1 MHSETA
7 LKCAWQ
13 DSDSYTSIITFST
26 EISFKLKMTILQ
38 INTVGNSGSTGRIA
52 EQIGIEAIRNG
63 WDSHI
68 ACAIRISRSRSNIV
82 RVGSPWHR
90 YPNVLWTRIFDSD
103 SPLAKIST
111 LKFVE
116 NIKRISPDIIHLHN
130 LHGYYL
136 HAPTL
141 LKFLGEYGRPVV
153 WTLHDCWPMTGHCA
167 YFDFCGCEK
176 WKSACAECPQK
187 REYPASWIFD
197 RSAKNHSEKIE
208 LISKIKNLTLVPVS
222 NWIGETAKK
231 SKLKFRHLQVIRNGI
246 NLEIFRPSKTEILSS
261 PKTVL
266 FVANK
271 WEKRKGFDFIPEI
284 SAALGKDFECLVVG
298 VDGKQEKYL
307 RERGMRAMG
316 KLENAQRLS
325 QMYSSAS
332 VFANPT
338 MQDNYP
344 TVNLEA
350 AACGTPVVTFDSGG
364 TPETIPNPGAGSVV
378 ARGDVSTM
386 VSEIKKF
393 AALDKSEISKI
404 CRKTAEENFD
414 AKAAFGKYCELYRSL
429 VP

>member
-1 MHSETA
+1 
-7 LKCAWQ
+7 
-13 DSDSYTSIITFST
+13 
-26 EISFKLKMTILQ
+26 MTILQ

-90 YPNVLWTRIFDSD
+90 YPNILWTRIFDSD

-111 LKFVE
+111 LKFIE
-116 NIKRISPDIIHLHN
+116 GIKRISPDIIHLHN

-136 HAPTL
+136 HAPTI

-153 WTLHDCWPMTGHCA
+153 WTLHD
-167 YFDFCGCEK
+167 
-176 WKSACAECPQK
+176 
-187 REYPASWIFD
+187 WIFD

-246 NLEIFRPSKTEILSS
+246 NLEIFRPSKTVIPPS
-261 PKTVL
+261 PKTVM
-266 FVANK
+266 FAANK

-316 KLENAQRLS
+316 KVENAQQLS

-344 TVNLEA
+344 TVNMESI
-350 AACGTPVVTFDSGG
+350 ACGTPVVTFDSGG

-378 ARGDVSTM
+378 ARGDVSAM
-386 VSEIKKF
+386 ASEIRKF
-393 AALDKSEISKI
+393 AALDKSETSKI
-404 CRKTAEENFD
+404 CRQTAEENFD